1 MFHAGLT
8 GMNYTSL
15 IIFLTNRC
23 MSGCATCNILAAP
36 GNTGM
41 LYPDDLDSIFNNS
54 LLTELAGKYIL
65 WTGGEP
71 FESFSS
77 LVYGIGLAGR
87 SGFRSEILTA
97 GYWYGKERLHLAK
110 LHEAGSFSLRI
121 SIDPE
126 HLKFTGIEILI
137 SLISECIETGTE
149 VNFTVREIN
158 DDQNIVSVFFEN
170 IKRSFPEYYRRKWGD
185 HRWIHYIPHVP
196 VSKNDPYT
204 DNSSEKYRNSGCRM
218 AGRDLVIGWDGNIYP
233 CCGLFSL
240 PGFEKYALGNIGDSR
255 HIENKYTRSNELF
268 SLIRE
273 AGPNGL
279 IEKFGSEESDSEKY
293 EFRNQ
298 CHACI
303 SLLRINDEPIGK
315 FLSG

>member
-1 MFHAGLT
+1 MSY
-8 GMNYTSL
+8 NSL

-23 MSGCATCNILAAP
+23 LAGCATCNVVAVP

-41 LYPDDLDSIFNNS
+41 LNPDDLDLIFNNS
-54 LLTELAGKYIL
+54 FLPVSAGKYVL

-77 LVYGIGLAGR
+77 LVYGIGLADR
-87 SGFRSEILTA
+87 SGFHSEILTA
-97 GYWYGKERLHLAK
+97 GYWYDKERLHLSK
-110 LHEAGSFSLRI
+110 LHEAGNFSLRI

-126 HLKFTGIEILI
+126 HLKFTGIDL
-137 SLISECIETGTE
+137 LTPLLSECIDTGTE

-158 DDQNIVSVFFEN
+158 ENQNIVSDFFDN
-170 IKRSFPEYYRRKWGD
+170 VKRSFPEYYNDKKRD

-196 VSKNDPYT
+196 VSGDDPYP
-204 DNSSEKYRNSGCRM
+204 DNSGEKYRNSGCMM

-240 PGFEKYALGNIGDSR
+240 PEFEKFSLGNIKDAR
-255 HIENKYTRSNELF
+255 TVKNKYSKSNELF
-268 SLIRE
+268 SLIRK
-273 AGPNGL
+273 AGPAGL
-279 IEKFGSEESDSEKY
+279 IEKFGSEESNSEKY
-293 EFRNQ
+293 KFRNQ
-298 CHACI
+298 CHACLF
-303 SLLRINDEPIGK
+303 LLRRHDKPIGK

>member
-1 MFHAGLT
+1 MSY
-8 GMNYTSL
+8 NSL

-23 MSGCATCNILAAP
+23 KAGCATCNVDAAP

-41 LYPDDLDSIFNNS
+41 LHPDDLDSIFNNS
-54 LLTELAGKYIL
+54 SLTGSSGKYIL

-77 LVYGIGLAGR
+77 LVYGIGLADR

-97 GYWYGKERLHLAK
+97 GYWYDKEKLHLTK
-110 LHEAGSFSLRI
+110 LHEAGNFSLRI

-126 HLKFTGIEILI
+126 HLKFTGIDILTL
-137 SLISECIETGTE
+137 LISESIETGTE

-158 DDQNIVSVFFEN
+158 ENQNIVSVFFKN
-170 IKRSFPEYYRRKWGD
+170 IKRSFPEYYRRRRRD
-185 HRWIHYIPHVP
+185 HRWIHHIPHVP

-240 PGFEKYALGNIGDSR
+240 PGFEKYALGNIGDDG
-255 HIENKYTRSNELF
+255 HIENKYINSNKLF
-268 SLIRE
+268 NLIRD
-273 AGPNGL
+273 AGPGGL
-279 IEKFGSEESDSEKY
+279 IEKFGSEESNEEKCG
-293 EFRNQ
+293 FRNQ

-303 SLLRINDEPIGK
+303 SLFRKYNKPIGNY
-315 FLSG
+315 FSG

>member
-1 MFHAGLT
+1 
-8 GMNYTSL
+8 MNYSSL

-23 MSGCATCNILAAP
+23 KAGCSTCNIVAVP

-41 LYPDDLDSIFNNS
+41 LHPDDLDSIFNNS
-54 LLTELAGKYIL
+54 FLAGSAGKYIL

-77 LVYGIGLAGR
+77 LVYGIGLADR

-97 GYWYGKERLHLAK
+97 GYWYDKERLHLTK
-110 LHEAGSFSLRI
+110 LREAGNFSLRI

-126 HLKFTGIEILI
+126 HLKFTGIDILTL
-137 SLISECIETGTE
+137 LISECIEIGIE

-158 DDQNIVSVFFEN
+158 DDQNIVSDFFDN
-170 IKRSFPEYYRRKWGD
+170 VKRSFPEYYRRKQRD
-185 HRWIHYIPHVP
+185 HRWIHHIPHVP
-196 VSKNDPYT
+196 VSKDDPYT

-240 PGFEKYALGNIGDSR
+240 PGFKKYALGNIRGTGPV
-255 HIENKYTRSNELF
+255 ENKYTNSNKLF
-268 SLIRE
+268 NLIRE
-273 AGPNGL
+273 AGPDGL
-279 IEKFGSEESDSEKY
+279 IGKFGSEEINSEKY

-303 SLLRINDEPIGK
+303 SQFRIYDKPIGK